1 MYAKLSI
8 RNAKRVAK
16 DYVIYF
22 ITLTLCVS
30 LFYGFTSLSSESNKI
45 VTGAQFDFVMMYDL
59 LKYATYFITGVLIIL
74 VSYVNKYIMKRRKRE
89 FATYILLGTEQRYV
103 ALMFFIETL
112 IMGIGAIV
120 VGIFLGSLISQ
131 GLTAIVLMTS
141 EQEVIFSFRF
151 YVDTIR
157 NTFIFFIGIFCIIGI
172 FNVRS
177 LSKTKLIDMFNDN
190 KKVEKE
196 FKGGELIYGILGALS
211 VVSYIY
217 AAIGLSKFSKI
228 YKLPNIE
235 NSEKLFLMVVSLIAI
250 IIGTYTLFYFI
261 SYIIIF
267 IKKKCINVKYKY
279 TNLFF
284 LGNLLGRIKTNPIL
298 LATIT
303 LTLLG
308 AMVCFTMT
316 VVIAEWSEG
325 YLNYRMGYDINIDSK
340 LFVEN
345 PTESQ
350 FDSIIDYMKNS
361 EFGLEDYCILETYH
375 LNEENSLDKDD
386 RSKNMS
392 VIGLSDYN
400 KLREIAGYDKVFLN
414 ENEFTMQ
421 WQGVVFEEDID
432 KYIEKN
438 PTINVNGKIYNISS
452 QPYYRESIGET
463 PYSGWSDALIVVN
476 DDVSKG
482 LILNEV
488 KFYADSEDKMSYEFS
503 IELLDFIDQW
513 VIEQYDIQEDYRGLY
528 SRAKIREYN
537 QILGLAIAMKTLGIY
552 GGTILLMI
560 CLTILSLQQLS
571 DSLEHKQRFDVIRKL
586 GIDDREINKIVL
598 KQIGVYFAV
607 PIIVATIGFTLVVKY
622 FESMN
627 AVQVHAF
634 IGNDTFKVCIGI
646 SFIMMV
652 IVYVSYFCATYYTFK
667 RNIN

>member
-8 RNAKRVAK
+8 RNAKRAAK

-22 ITLTLCVS
+22 VTLTLCVS

-45 VTGAQFDFVMMYDL
+45 VTGEQYDFVMIYDL

-74 VSYVNKYIMKRRKRE
+74 VAYVNKYIMKRRKRE

-103 ALMFFIETL
+103 AVMFFIETL
-112 IMGIGAIV
+112 IMGIGAIIL
-120 VGIFLGSLISQ
+120 GIFIGSLISQ

-141 EQEVIFSFRF
+141 EQEIIFKFRF
-151 YVDTIR
+151 YADTIR
-157 NTFIFFIGIFCIIGI
+157 NTFIFFIGMFCIIGV

-177 LSKTKLIDMFNDN
+177 LNKTKLIDMFNDN
-190 KKVEKE
+190 RKVEKA
-196 FKGGELIYGILGALS
+196 FKGGELIYGILGSLS
-211 VVSYIY
+211 AISYIY
-217 AAIGLSKFSKI
+217 AAVGLNKFSKI
-228 YKLPNIE
+228 YRLAGIE
-235 NSEKLFLMVVSLIAI
+235 NSEKQFWVFTSLIAI

-267 IKKKCINVKYKY
+267 IKKKCVNVKYKY

-316 VVIAEWSEG
+316 VVMSEWAEG
-325 YLNYRMGYDINIDSK
+325 YLNYRMAYDVNVDSK
-340 LFVEN
+340 SFSKN
-345 PTESQ
+345 PSESQ
-350 FDSIIDYMKNS
+350 FDGIIEYMKNS

-375 LNEENSLDKDD
+375 LNEENSLDKNE
-386 RSKNMS
+386 RSTNMS
-392 VIGLSDYN
+392 AVGLSDYN
-400 KLREIAGYDKVFLN
+400 KLREMAGYDKVSLK

-421 WQGVVFEEDID
+421 WYRMVLEEDIE
-432 KYIEKN
+432 KYIYEN
-438 PTINVNGKIYNISS
+438 QTIEINGETYNISPQS
-452 QPYYRESIGET
+452 GYRDSIGES
-463 PYSGWSDALIVVN
+463 PYAGWSDALIVVN
-476 DDVSKG
+476 DNVINE

-488 KFYADSEDKMSYEFS
+488 KFYANSKDKMSYEFS
-503 IELLDFIDQW
+503 IEILDFIDQW
-513 VIEQYDIQEDYRGLY
+513 VIEKYGEEAERGLY

-537 QILGLAIAMKTLGIY
+537 QILGITIAMKTLGIY

-571 DSLEHKQRFDVIRKL
+571 DSLEHKHRFDVLRKL
-586 GIDDREINKIVL
+586 GVDNREINRLVL
-598 KQIGVYFAV
+598 KQIGVYFGV

-622 FESMN
+622 FASMC

-652 IVYVSYFCATYYTFK
+652 IMYVSYFCATCYTFK
-667 RNIN
+667 RNIK